1 MPYADSNG
9 VKIHYHVEGDGP
21 PIILQHGFSG
31 NLHDWASA
39 GYVDALN
46 HDYTLILADT
56 RGHGKSDKPHDVES
70 YDMKLK
76 SDDVVAVLDD
86 LGINKAHYMGYS
98 LGGRTGYGVAK
109 HAPERF
115 HSVII
120 GGMHPYGS
128 SGTNASVDERIE
140 RLEKGMESVIASMEA
155 ASGRSASP
163 ERRAQ
168 MLQNDPQ
175 ALIAS
180 SIELRDFMGIEDVL
194 PSMTMPCLLFVGE
207 QDFLYEGVTRCVKDM
222 PNATMV
228 SFPGLDH
235 GQAFQ
240 RSDLT
245 LPHITKFLK
254 NSRQI

>member
-31 NLHDWASA
+31 NLHDWANA
-39 GYVDALN
+39 GYVDALKQE
-46 HDYTLILADT
+46 YTLVLADT
-56 RGHGKSDKPHDVES
+56 RGHGRSDKPQDVEA

-76 SDDVVAVLDD
+76 SDDNVAALDD
-86 LGINKAHYMGYS
+86 LGIDKAHYMGYS

-115 HSVII
+115 HSIII

-128 SGTNASVDERIE
+128 AGGNASVDERIGVLEQGIEEYVAYLESGMWGPMTPDE
-140 RLEKGMESVIASMEA
+140 RA
-155 ASGRSASP
+155 R
-163 ERRAQ
+163 
-168 MLQNDPQ
+168 MLQNDAQ

-180 SIELRDFMGIEDVL
+180 SIELRDFQGIEDAL

-207 QDFLYEGVTRCVKDM
+207 EDFLYEGVTGCVKDM

-228 SFPGLDH
+228 SFTGLDH
-235 GQAFQ
+235 GQTFQ
-240 RSDLT
+240 RSEMT
-245 LPHITKFLK
+245 LPHIIEFLR
-254 NSRQI
+254 SVH

>member
-21 PIILQHGFSG
+21 AIILQHGFSG
-31 NLHDWASA
+31 SLHDWESA
-39 GYVDALN
+39 GYVDALKA
-46 HDYTLILADT
+46 DYTLILADT

-76 SDDVVAVLDD
+76 SDDNLAVLDD
-86 LGINKAHYMGYS
+86 LGIDKAHYMGYS

-109 HAPERF
+109 YAPERF
-115 HSVII
+115 HSIII

-128 SGTNASVDERIE
+128 AGGNASVDERIE
-140 RLEKGMESVIASMEA
+140 GLKKGMEFVVTSREEA
-155 ASGRSASP
+155 NGKP
-163 ERRAQ
+163 MPPDRRAQ
-168 MLQNDPQ
+168 MLENDPQ

-180 SIELRDFMGIEDVL
+180 SIELRDFQGIEDVL

-207 QDFLYEGVTRCVKDM
+207 DDFLYEGVTRCVKDM
-222 PNATMV
+222 PNVKMV
-228 SFPGLDH
+228 SFPDHDH
-235 GQAFQ
+235 GRAFQ
-240 RSDLT
+240 NSNVT

-254 NSRQI
+254 GVPVK

>member
-1 MPYADSNG
+1 MTYVDSSG
-9 VKIHYHVEGDGP
+9 VSIHYQVEGSGP
-21 PIILQHGFSG
+21 PLVCGHGFTDS
-31 NLHDWASA
+31 LDSFYEA
-39 GYVDALN
+39 GYVHGLKGS
-46 HDYTLILADT
+46 YRLILMDA
-56 RGHGKSDKPHDVES
+56 RSHGKSDKPHDPS
-70 YDMKLK
+70 QYDLNLRVN
-76 SDDVVAVLDD
+76 DVVPVLDD
-86 LGINKAHYMGYS
+86 LGIEKAHYLGYS
-98 LGGRTGYGVAK
+98 MGGRIGFGIAI
-109 HAPERF
+109 HAPERVN
-115 HSVII
+115 SLII

-155 ASGRSASP
+155 ASGRSTSP

-180 SIELRDFMGIEDVL
+180 SIELRDFLGIEDVL
-194 PSMTMPCLLFVGE
+194 PSITMPCLLFVGE